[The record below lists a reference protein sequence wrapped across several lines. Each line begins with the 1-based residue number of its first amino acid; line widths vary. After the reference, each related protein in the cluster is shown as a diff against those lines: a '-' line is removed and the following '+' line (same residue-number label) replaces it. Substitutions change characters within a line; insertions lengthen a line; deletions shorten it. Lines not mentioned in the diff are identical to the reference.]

1 MKKLFLGLSSCV
13 LLVLSGC
20 METIST
26 TPSAAESET
35 PQVESKESE
44 SDAAGTSEE
53 GAAPEDEYEM
63 KQAGVGATGKGE
75 YGVTSEQPMSI
86 ITTPVSA
93 YFHAQEMSVFNI
105 QIPQALSLF
114 QASEGRF
121 PNSEQ
126 EFMEKIIKANAIVL
140 PKLPDGDSYVYDV
153 QSHTLM
159 IRTKKPQ

>member
-1 MKKLFLGLSSCV
+1 
-13 LLVLSGC
+13 

-26 TPSAAESET
+26 TPATTET
-35 PQVESKESE
+35 QQVETTPET
-44 SDAAGTSEE
+44 AADDE
-53 GAAPEDEYEM
+53 GKAEGEATAEPEDEYEM
-63 KQAGVGATGKGE
+63 KAAGVGATGKGE

-86 ITTPVSA
+86 ITTPVST

-126 EFMEKIIKANAIVL
+126 EFMDKIIKANMIVL
-140 PKLPDGDSYVYDV
+140 PKLPDGDAYVYDV
-153 QSHTLM
+153 PSHTLM
-159 IRTKKPQ
+159 IRTRKAQ